1 MKLFPFCLPFIF
13 AVLVLVTSCTTA
25 SGPQP
30 FTGIIHGSVHSAIL
44 GQGCAQAFPMGRW
57 QFVHSIDFTM
67 AGGRGGSVIGVTVL
81 DGKILKCAL
90 ITIEGLTLFEARLKD
105 KLVVLRDLPPFDK
118 PGFAGALMADVQA
131 MFIRPGVEDNDIQ
144 YGYFGDNRA
153 GCRFISAGDR
163 VTDIIPLKDGCWRIY
178 SHAGAQE
185 QGRTIIARS
194 CILHDGYRLP
204 HELELQVSG
213 PRGYTLKMTL
223 ISAEKL

>member
-1 MKLFPFCLPFIF
+1 MKIFWHFP
-13 AVLVLVTSCTTA
+13 VLLMLLVATSSCTAYKSPVLAEFVSNSTVSTA
-25 SGPQP
+25 M
-30 FTGIIHGSVHSAIL
+30 L
-44 GQGCAQAFPMGRW
+44 KLDCAQAFPPGRW

-90 ITIEGLTLFEARLKD
+90 ITIEGLTLFEARMKD
-105 KLVVLRDLPPFDK
+105 KPAVLRDLPPFDK
-118 PGFAGALMADVQA
+118 PGFAENLMADVQV

-178 SHAGAQE
+178 THAGAQG
-185 QGRTIIARS
+185 QGRAIIARS
-194 CILHDGYRLP
+194 CTLHDGYRLP